1 MSLTQTQKSRG
12 NSAEWVFQIGN
23 LQKLNT
29 CQASGTSW
37 NELDRERV
45 RVASI
50 LSTDPRKGIG
60 KRTTR
65 TKTDSV
71 IVILRRPANR
81 KCPDVTTASR
91 LLQRQQGVTFFEDR
105 DLGVDIFFYQ
115 ARGDRQSDKSP
126 ANDCNLFP

>member
-1 MSLTQTQKSRG
+1 MSLTRTQKSRG

-37 NELDRERV
+37 NEVDRE
-45 RVASI
+45 
-50 LSTDPRKGIG
+50 
-60 KRTTR
+60 
-65 TKTDSV
+65 
-71 IVILRRPANR
+71 
-81 KCPDVTTASR
+81 
-91 LLQRQQGVTFFEDR
+91 VTFFEDR
-105 DLGVDIFFYQ
+105 NLGVDIFFYQ